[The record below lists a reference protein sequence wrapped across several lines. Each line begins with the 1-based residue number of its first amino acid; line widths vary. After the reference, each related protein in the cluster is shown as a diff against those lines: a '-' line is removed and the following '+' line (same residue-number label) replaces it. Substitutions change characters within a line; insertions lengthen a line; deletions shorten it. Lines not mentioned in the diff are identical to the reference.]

1 MISILLVSQNI
12 LALTDSA
19 ILGHVDVGIRSDL
32 QDLLLGQASE
42 TEHADLVDDVV
53 PVARSL
59 QLVELALESLAHRDD
74 TTAHL
79 TKVLLPLGEQL
90 LVIENHRCNAGTVC
104 RRVTDLGTLENGQL
118 TTDAGCSIG
127 SVRTRTSDE
136 VEATSTLAI
145 KTEVLCVTLSYEH
158 LEALLDEV
166 TDSPSILVQI
176 AGCETLVCAVEEGEL
191 GLALHERGNLL
202 PLVLGRVDTCGV
214 VCASVKQDDT
224 AFWSLLYR
232 LDHTLEVKTLGLSR
246 EVWVVLD
253 GKLDIGEDLVVVGPC
268 RVGNVD
274 GLGLGGRGVVE
285 LGQESGAQ
293 VDSASA

>member
-1 MISILLVSQNI
+1 M

-19 ILGHVDVGIRSDL
+19 ILGHVDVGIGSNL
-32 QDLLLGQASE
+32 QNLLLGQASE

-79 TKVLLPLGEQL
+79 TKILLPLSEQL
-90 LVIENHRCNAGTVC
+90 LVVENNRRNAGTIC
-104 RRVTDLGTLENGQL
+104 GRVTDLGTLENGQL
-118 TTDAGCSIG
+118 AANTGSSIG
-127 SVRTRTSDE
+127 SIRTRPSDK

-145 KTEVLCVTLSYEH
+145 KTKVLCVTLSDKH

-166 TDSPSILVQI
+166 TDGPSILVQVTR
-176 AGCETLVCAVEEGEL
+176 CESLVCAVEEGEL
-191 GLALHERGNLL
+191 RLALHERGNLL
-202 PLVLGRVDTCGV
+202 PLVLSRVNTCGV
-214 VCASVKQDDT
+214 VCASVQQDNT
-224 AFWSLLYR
+224 AFRSLLYR